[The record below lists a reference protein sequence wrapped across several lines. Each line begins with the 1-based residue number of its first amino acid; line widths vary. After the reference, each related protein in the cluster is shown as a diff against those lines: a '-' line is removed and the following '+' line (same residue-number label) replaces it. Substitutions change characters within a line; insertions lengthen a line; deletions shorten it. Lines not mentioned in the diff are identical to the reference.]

1 MLADNSFNQKSTIDL
16 ASKLIGNLSKTSRT
30 SFSSKFFSRSS
41 LKDSTIRYGNASSLS
56 DISYFAGRTGIF
68 SDIIISA
75 PKKANIVIRDIIV
88 LITQKGNY
96 IKWSAAGDIKN
107 IDYFLITL
115 DGAVFMSHPAQK
127 SIQNFYIGNL
137 SPKRVTIV
145 PVVIGSNSES
155 SNPMVGV

>member
-1 MLADNSFNQKSTIDL
+1 M
-16 ASKLIGNLSKTSRT
+16 
-30 SFSSKFFSRSS
+30 
-41 LKDSTIRYGNASSLS
+41 S

-75 PKKANIVIRDIIV
+75 PKKDNIVIRDIIV